1 MVLSS
6 CDFFKFFFHHFIFF
20 IIFFKLLA
28 HCPPRM
34 WRGFLN
40 FLAWMSQHR
49 HKTSADVGPSLPHRG
64 EKPCPSDGHVG
75 TFNVGCICPQKVGYC
90 WPTIFS
96 AFSIFEEQKQI
107 SSWSEA
113 LAVSHKRSNYSSS
126 ICLNVW
132 RLGSGSNTSAEN
144 FAWVW
149 CMLWSLR
156 TQDKSSWVSIDRVD
170 NWESLLNIYHCFNE
184 VDDIGSEDQ
193 WSYL

>member
-6 CDFFKFFFHHFIFF
+6 CIFFSSFHFFHHLFQTVSPLPTQKVTWLSEFS
-20 IIFFKLLA
+20 
-28 HCPPRM
+28 CM
-34 WRGFLN
+34 
-40 FLAWMSQHR
+40 
-49 HKTSADVGPSLPHRG
+49 DVTAQTQDQCWCWAITATPWWKALPLRWA
-64 EKPCPSDGHVG
+64 CRY
-75 TFNVGCICPQKVGYC
+75 FNGGRVCPQKVGYC

-113 LAVSHKRSNYSSS
+113 LAVSHKRSNYSSA

-149 CMLWSLR
+149 YMLWFLR

-170 NWESLLNIYHCFNE
+170 NWESLLNTYHCFNE